1 MSDAT
6 ALIAAIRA
14 APKDDAPRLI
24 YADWLD
30 ENGRPGRAEFIRV
43 QCALA
48 RKKSPSLR
56 QRETEL
62 LAAHYATFAHPLVC
76 PGLLVRFHRGF
87 AVGFGH
93 SGFFVR
99 TRFEDGQPIND
110 LLRFHPHRTVLGV
123 STYHSPASA
132 AEWVGSATPFTTV
145 GTYTLDPFALPTRIW
160 FTCTSSEGSAN
171 FVGGLTPPTL
181 TVFRRGKGSDRL
193 PMWYV
198 HVPIPGFDTFNET

>member
-6 ALIAAIRA
+6 ALLAAIRA

-30 ENGRPGRAEFIRV
+30 ENERPARAEFIRV
-43 QCALA
+43 QCAVA

-56 QRETEL
+56 RREAEL
-62 LAAHYATFAHPLVC
+62 LSAHYATFAHPLDS
-76 PGLLVRFHRGF
+76 PGLLVRFYRGF

-93 SGFFVR
+93 TGFFVR
-99 TRFEDGQPIND
+99 TRLQDGQPMND

-123 STYHSPASA
+123 STIQSPESA
-132 AEWVGSATPFTTV
+132 EEWVGRAAPFTTV

-160 FTCTSSEGSAN
+160 FTCTSSEGSDN
-171 FVGGLTPPTL
+171 FLGGLTPPIL
-181 TVFRRGKGSDRL
+181 TVFRRRKGSDRSA
-193 PMWYV
+193 MWHV
-198 HVPIPGFDTFNET
+198 HVPIPGFDSFT